1 MALFANEHRFKPAY
15 LLAISCYL
23 LPVHAS
29 NDDTSGWAPHRPFQ
43 WFSARVKS
51 WILTRSRQLNKA
63 PGPPTLQFFLNLPQF
78 RKDPL
83 GGFFHAALTYGDV
96 VRYRGVWISHQLS
109 HPDHIQHVLQSNFA
123 NYRKGRGYKILRLSL
138 GEGLL
143 TSEGALWQR
152 QRKMTQPSFQGQ
164 QVASFVR
171 TMAANA
177 TAMLRRWEGNAAQ
190 SAALDMVPEFMRL
203 TLNIAAEVL
212 FTTNLEADAESIR
225 RTLDIGRDYSV
236 DRAWSIFPPPL
247 SLPTRRNREYRAAL
261 ANIHGIID
269 RIIAGRRSE
278 PAPAPDLLTMLMEA
292 RDEGGAAMSDK
303 QLRDEVITLLTAGHE
318 TTTLVL
324 AWTCFLIATRPD
336 VVERMTAEAAFL
348 NGRSPAYEDLMKLR
362 YARMVVEESMRLYP
376 PVWTLARTAVGE
388 DEIGGYRIPA
398 GSEILIFPYITQR
411 HPRWWT
417 DADVFRPERFAAEN
431 SAARPRYAYLPFG
444 AGPRTCIGLNF
455 AMTEILVVLTL
466 LLQRFRF
473 NLAIDPA
480 AVHAEPSV
488 TLQPRPGVPVRLER
502 LAR

>member
-1 MALFANEHRFKPAY
+1 L
-15 LLAISCYL
+15 S
-23 LPVHAS
+23 
-29 NDDTSGWAPHRPFQ
+29 
-43 WFSARVKS
+43 
-51 WILTRSRQLNKA
+51 KA
-63 PGPPTLQFFLNLPQF
+63 PGPATLRFFLNLPHF

-83 GGFFHAALTYGDV
+83 GGFFQSALTYGDV
-96 VRYRGVWISHQLS
+96 VRYRGVWVSYQLS
-109 HPDHIQHVLQSNFA
+109 HPDHIQQVLQSNFA
-123 NYRKGRGYKILRLSL
+123 NYRKGRGYKILKLSL

-164 QVASFVR
+164 QVASFVAA
-171 TMAANA
+171 MAENA
-177 TAMLRRWEGNAAQ
+177 AAMLRRWESNAAQ
-190 SAALDMVPEFMRL
+190 GDVFDVVPEFMRL

-236 DRAWSIFPPPL
+236 DRAWAIFPPPL
-247 SLPTRRNREYRAAL
+247 SVPTRRNREYRSAL

-269 RIIAGRRSE
+269 RIIAERRR
-278 PAPAPDLLTMLMEA
+278 APARISDLLTMLMEA
-292 RDEGGAAMSDK
+292 RDENGAPMSDK

-318 TTTLVL
+318 TTTLAL

-348 NGRSPAYEDLMKLR
+348 NGRAPAYEDLMKLR
-362 YARMVVEESMRLYP
+362 YSRMVVEESMRLYP
-376 PVWTLARTAVGE
+376 PVWTLARTAVNE
-388 DEIGGYRIPA
+388 DAIGGYRVPA

-411 HPRWWT
+411 HPKWWQ
-417 DADVFRPERFAAEN
+417 DADAFRPERFAPEN

-466 LLQRFRF
+466 LLQRFRL
-473 NLAIDPA
+473 NLAIDPG

-488 TLQPRPGVPVRLER
+488 TLQPRPGVPVRLEKI
-502 LAR
+502 

>member
-1 MALFANEHRFKPAY
+1 ML
-15 LLAISCYL
+15 I
-23 LPVHAS
+23 HAS
-29 NDDTSGWAPHRPFQ
+29 KLST
-43 WFSARVKS
+43 AR
-51 WILTRSRQLNKA
+51 
-63 PGPPTLQFFLNLPQF
+63 GPATLQFFLDLAAF
-78 RKDPL
+78 RRDPL
-83 GGFFHAALTYGDV
+83 GGFFQSALKYGDV
-96 VRYRGVWISHQLS
+96 VRYRGVWITHQLS

-123 NYRKGRGYKILRLSL
+123 NYRKGRGYKILKLSL

-164 QVASFVR
+164 QVASFVA
-171 TMAANA
+171 TMAENA
-177 TAMLRRWEGNAAQ
+177 QAMLRRWEVHASQ
-190 SAALDMVPEFMRL
+190 QTVFDVVPDFMRL
-203 TLNIAAEVL
+203 TLNIAAQVL

-225 RTLDIGRDYSV
+225 RTLEIGRDYSV

-247 SLPTRRNREYRAAL
+247 GLPTKRDREYRGAL
-261 ANIHGIID
+261 AHIHGIID
-269 RIIAGRRSE
+269 RIIAERRR
-278 PAPAPDLLTMLMEA
+278 APTRINDLLTMLMEA
-292 RDEGGAAMSDK
+292 RDENGAPMSDK

-348 NGRSPAYEDLMKLR
+348 NGCVPSYDDVMRLR

-376 PVWTLARTAVGE
+376 PVWTLARTAVNE

-411 HPRWWT
+411 HPKWWQEPET
-417 DADVFRPERFAAEN
+417 FRPERFAPEN

-455 AMTEILVVLTL
+455 AMIEVLVTLTMV
-466 LLQRFRF
+466 LQRFRLR
-473 NLAIDPA
+473 LAIDADKVRPD
-480 AVHAEPSV
+480 PSV
-488 TLQPRPGVPVRLER
+488 TLQPRPGVLVKIQKT
-502 LAR
+502 